1 MQVRIIF
8 KSKYACEKDWS
19 DGKCNQALYEKDKSA
34 LLDWKKLHKI
44 ICYLIPLVE
53 TALVL
58 TAIWFFIFHAL
69 PSIFH
74 RYYDAGDFDTGF
86 RSSLLAGICFLGI
99 LPFAVKLQGMLLRK
113 LNLKGPAVP
122 EPPRWRDLEL
132 KYERYTLI
140 QPLLTSD
147 ENTPI
152 AIAAAASFGF
162 RSVRNQDTSADPN
175 CIILDFDRELILIPA
190 ATALELDGPEHGEQ
204 LHRC

>member
-1 MQVRIIF
+1 MKVRIIF

-19 DGKCNQALYEKDKSA
+19 DGECNQALYEKDKAA
-34 LLDWKKLHKI
+34 LVDWKRSHKI
-44 ICYLIPLVE
+44 IRYLIPLVE

-58 TAIWFFIFHAL
+58 TAIWFFGFHAL
-69 PSIFH
+69 PPIFH
-74 RYYDAGDFDTGF
+74 RYYDAGDFDMGF
-86 RSSLLAGICFLGI
+86 RSSLMAVICFLGI
-99 LPFAVKLQGMLLRK
+99 LPFAMKLLGMLLRK

-162 RSVRNQDTSADPN
+162 RSVRNQDTSADPDF
-175 CIILDFDRELILIPA
+175 IILDFDREQIMIPTQA
-190 ATALELDGPEHGEQ
+190 AREPDEPEPGE
-204 LHRC
+204 